1 MTPPRRRP
9 AGGSA
14 LGLAL
19 APPRASPP
27 PLVAPGSTAR
37 SPTALPAGNGTPP
50 RDRPPPLTSL
60 SAPVLPTGPP
70 VAQLR
75 AALQLQPEPEPEPEL
90 APELR
95 PMLVLGPEPEPE
107 PEPELE
113 PGAAVRARAAAAA
126 QRAAARN
133 KVRAAVRL
141 QGRNRFWSA
150 ASEDAG
156 TPAAAGDAGAARARA
171 AVAAAAAAQRGSG
184 AAGDDDLLCAEMLD
198 DAGDV
203 HASDEEAD
211 GVQLTL
217 VSAVIRKPVLT
228 GDHVEYEVVTTYST
242 DHASTSSAT
251 VMRRFSKFET
261 LRKLI
266 VKEFPDLPKLPKKGW
281 KLHGGVNSAAL
292 ADFDEQERAALT
304 GAKKAPTDPRMEG
317 LNLFL
322 KAVVQ
327 QEPAHQN
334 ETVQQF
340 LGVSELDRMA
350 RKEVERRDSSRQLW
364 GKASSSILTGVRL
377 GGHAS
382 APQLGTTAED
392 LAQQAAEQNVFEQS
406 AATGG
411 SYVPR
416 EQRNKKQH
424 AMHSVAKKAARATEI
439 AGMQGRNAPPTV
451 PRRVLDVLGVDDT
464 TLDSDRTFRRGVSE
478 KLPKV
483 PQLAEEVEEGKV
495 KVVNLWNVYVKLERE
510 VEGHV
515 WTFVVFAVYWVLLMM
530 TFFDGP
536 TSSWGLAQ
544 SEAISDLLF
553 DEEFSD
559 SNYKK
564 NWFEV
569 MTQGELFTWAEGPLT
584 QAFFDPDSEES
595 ISLLGGTTH
604 LVGQVQFRQVRSDR
618 NSSAAGSECPT
629 EFGGWR
635 MTADNAT
642 AGVEADLVAEPLVSD
657 GDCSGLFHGA
667 KGQWSW
673 QDVVGDESAA
683 PPSPHNWSWAGHFR
697 RHEAPLEG
705 SRSFVRHSA
714 GGLNPFTYAQLQL
727 CCDS

>member
-1 MTPPRRRP
+1 M
-9 AGGSA
+9 S
-14 LGLAL
+14 
-19 APPRASPP
+19 
-27 PLVAPGSTAR
+27 VAPMR
-37 SPTALPAGNGTPP
+37 
-50 RDRPPPLTSL
+50 
-60 SAPVLPTGPP
+60 
-70 VAQLR
+70 
-75 AALQLQPEPEPEPEL
+75 
-90 APELR
+90 
-95 PMLVLGPEPEPE
+95 
-107 PEPELE
+107 
-113 PGAAVRARAAAAA
+113 
-126 QRAAARN
+126 
-133 KVRAAVRL
+133 
-141 QGRNRFWSA
+141 
-150 ASEDAG
+150 
-156 TPAAAGDAGAARARA
+156 
-171 AVAAAAAAQRGSG
+171 RGSG
-184 AAGDDDLLCAEMLD
+184 AGDDDLLCAEMLD
-198 DAGDV
+198 DAGDA

-266 VKEFPDLPKLPKKGW
+266 VKEFPELPKLPKKGW

-382 APQLGTTAED
+382 APQLGATAED
-392 LAQQAAEQNVFEQS
+392 LAKQAAELNVFEQS

-642 AGVEADLVAEPLVSD
+642 GVEADLEADLETDLEAGVEADLVAEPLVSD

-673 QDVVGDESAA
+673 HDVVGDESAA

-714 GGLNPFTYAQLQL
+714 GGLNPFTYAHSCTYALASCL
-727 CCDS
+727 PF